1 MAGGKYLQQ
10 KPQKGISSKV
20 NKQKQPIKLTKQAKQ
35 ENYDP
40 DFDNLDGFDGYT
52 PPANNGN
59 KGNKGGNKKVL
70 LIVLIAVLALIIAL
84 AVGGII
90 YYNTVLN
97 MMSRPQDVTVETL
110 SEEEINELLGLN
122 VTEAEEVTT
131 SPEETWPEIK
141 SDKNITNI
149 MVVGQATREGE
160 DYRLSDSN
168 ILVSINREAKTV
180 TLTSI
185 LRDLCVRIP
194 AYEGQKGGYNRIN
207 VVYHLGSYYTGQ
219 KIDSMKM
226 MEMCIEQN
234 FGVKVDH
241 TIEIDFTIFEQVVDL
256 LGGVE
261 VELTEEEKKFMKL
274 NYYMHEPIM
283 DLQTGTNVLDGY
295 SALCYARLRKVG
307 NGDWDRT
314 ARQRMIITQ
323 LLERLSKMGIMDIHN
338 LFQQVLPNI
347 VTDMSNEEITNYAFE
362 FIPMLAGLEVKSQ
375 TIPFE
380 NTWWST
386 NMGSEEVPNYV
397 LEADL
402 NKNGKLLREA
412 IGYVEE

>member
-10 KPQKGISSKV
+10 KPQKGGGGKSAPKKEMPRR
-20 NKQKQPIKLTKQAKQ
+20 NTA
-35 ENYDP
+35 NYDSFN
-40 DFDNLDGFDGYT
+40 DYEGYDLPQT
-52 PPANNGN
+52 S
-59 KGNKGGNKKVL
+59 KKGGSKKGL
-70 LIVLIAVLALIIAL
+70 LIALIVVLVLIIGLAI
-84 AVGGII
+84 GGII
-90 YYNTVLN
+90 YYNTVLS
-97 MMSRPQDVTVETL
+97 MMSRPDDVTVETL
-110 SEEEINELLGLN
+110 SEDEINELLGLN
-122 VTEAEEVTT
+122 VEVSEEVTT

-149 MVVGQATREGE
+149 MLVGQAAREGE

-168 ILVSINREAKTV
+168 ILVSINREEKTV

-185 LRDLCVRIP
+185 LRDLRVRIP
-194 AYEGQKGGYNRIN
+194 AYEGHQGGSNRIN
-207 VVYHLGSYYTGQ
+207 VVYHLGSYYTGN

-241 TIEIDFTIFEQVVDL
+241 TIEIDFNIFCEVIDI

-261 VELTEEEKKFMKL
+261 VELTEEEWSFL
-274 NYYMHEPIM
+274 LVNYYYHEPIM
-283 DLQTGTNVLDGY
+283 ELVPGKNTMDGY

-314 ARQRMIITQ
+314 ARQRFIITQ
-323 LLERLSKMGIMDIHN
+323 LVNKLKDMSMMEIHAV
-338 LFQQVLPNI
+338 FKQVLPNI
-347 VTDMSNEEITNYAFE
+347 FTDMTNEEITNYALE
-362 FIPMLAGLEVKSQ
+362 FIPMIAGLKIQSQ
-375 TIPFE
+375 TIPFD

-386 NMGSEEVPNYV
+386 NIGDNDIPNYV
-397 LEADL
+397 IDADL
-402 NKNGKLLREA
+402 SKNGKILRES